1 MLHPLLVD
9 VPRSLSLIRLY
20 TPNITRVAAHQLIHQ
35 LIRLRGYLLASRGR
49 DPARLPR
56 RHVREQIL
64 NELLATRFHQIDQV
78 LEQHVAVLLTEAV
91 DPVVHVACVVLDDE
105 IRDAEDARRR
115 RLGLDQVAHDLV
127 IEKADVR
134 PADALLSVLLLLGLQ
149 RQLDEDLLQLLV
161 HIVDTELLEAVL
173 LEDLEAVDVQDAR
186 V

>member
-91 DPVVHVACVVLDDE
+91 DPVVHVACVVLDDKSV
-105 IRDAEDARRR
+105 RVAR
-115 RLGLDQVAHDLV
+115 
-127 IEKADVR
+127 KVR
-134 PADALLSVLLLLGLQ
+134 A
-149 RQLDEDLLQLLV
+149 
-161 HIVDTELLEAVL
+161 
-173 LEDLEAVDVQDAR
+173 
-186 V
+186 